1 MNRTG
6 DRRLRTV
13 LFTAAVVAVVGLG
26 LAAPAFAQGVSS
38 GGDDQVVLTG
48 TLVVPEGETV
58 ATAVIFNG
66 DATIQGTVTGSVVAF
81 NGDVDV
87 SGTVDDSVVAFNGRV
102 TVRSGGHVGGDVAS
116 RRAAVIE
123 PGATVDG
130 SVRG

>member
-6 DRRLRTV
+6 HRQLRTV
-13 LFTAAVVAVVGLG
+13 LFATAVVAAVGFG
-26 LAAPAFAQGVSS
+26 LAVPAFAQGVPSN
-38 GGDDQVVLTG
+38 GDDQIILTG

-87 SGTVDDSVVAFNGRV
+87 SGTVDDSVIAFNGRV

-116 RRAAVIE
+116 
-123 PGATVDG
+123 
-130 SVRG
+130 